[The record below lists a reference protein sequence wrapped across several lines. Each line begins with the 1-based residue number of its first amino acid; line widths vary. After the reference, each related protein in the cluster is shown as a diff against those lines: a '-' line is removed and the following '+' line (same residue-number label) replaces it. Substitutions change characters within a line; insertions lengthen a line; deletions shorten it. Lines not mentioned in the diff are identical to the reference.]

1 MEINQELRNTALCY
15 AVELF
20 KSADAFN
27 IADVL
32 NAAQNFY
39 EFLKED
45 ESEDDENLQAAN
57 H

>member
-27 IADVL
+27 IADIL
-32 NAAQNFY
+32 NAALNFY
-39 EFLKED
+39 EFLKD